1 MTYEEESR
9 EIMIQQLMDLISD
22 IKNGAVIE
30 KFYLQ
35 KNLTSYILEATIT
48 PRELPYNRYINK
60 AINEVHH
67 NTMKTQKKKKSK
79 YIDCHTCDY
88 HNYDWYI
95 DDGHNGDEFEICEK
109 GHELYPEKCEDYEEL

>member
-9 EIMIQQLMDLISD
+9 EIMIQQLLDLISD

-35 KNLTSYILEATIT
+35 KTLTDYTLEAKIT
-48 PRELPYNRYINK
+48 PAPLPT
-60 AINEVHH
+60 E
-67 NTMKTQKKKKSK
+67 K
-79 YIDCHTCDY
+79 YIQQAMNSNLPISQIKEKKQSKFMECQNCDY

-109 GHELYPEKCEDYEEL
+109 GHELYPEKCEDYKEL